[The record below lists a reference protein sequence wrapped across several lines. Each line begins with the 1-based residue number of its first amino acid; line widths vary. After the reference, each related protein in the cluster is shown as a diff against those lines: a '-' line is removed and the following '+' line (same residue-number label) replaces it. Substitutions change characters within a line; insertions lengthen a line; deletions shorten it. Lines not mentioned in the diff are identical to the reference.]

1 MNGKAAVD
9 ALYESL
15 FAEASNPR
23 QRASLERLKQA
34 SDYLESNGL
43 KVSPSSIERYC
54 VDRGWDGPKAQ
65 SIRNSKDVLLR
76 YVRLRQAGQHVVGGK
91 PKADAE
97 PAIADETLRAYVQLL
112 KEERDQAVATKRRI
126 EAGLRRL
133 PGIPVDDLIRSGL
146 GGAAAQPPEGQG
158 ATVPTVDRKVLNVL
172 RRLFE
177 PTHLADCG
185 LELYKERIRVIL
197 TRNVLLERDEVQVLR
212 SLLAVSSDDDSPSRA
227 TRSGPGDRT

>member
-15 FAEASNPR
+15 ITEASNPR
-23 QRASLERLKQA
+23 QKTSLERVKQA

-43 KVSPSSIERYC
+43 KVTPSSIERYC
-54 VDRGWDGPKAQ
+54 LDRGWDGPKAQ

-76 YVRLRQAGQHVVGGK
+76 YVKLRQAGQRVDVSH

-112 KEERDQAVATKRRI
+112 KEERDQAVATRRRI
-126 EAGLRRL
+126 EAGLRLL

-146 GGAAAQPPEGQG
+146 GGVAVQPSAAHGPDAPS
-158 ATVPTVDRKVLNVL
+158 VDHRVLNAL

-177 PTHLADCG
+177 PAHLADCG
-185 LELYKERIRVIL
+185 LELYKERLRQVS
-197 TRNVLLERDEVQVLR
+197 TRNVLLEKDEVEALR
-212 SLLAVSSDDDSPSRA
+212 RLLV
-227 TRSGPGDRT
+227 TTL

>member
-15 FAEASNPR
+15 ITKASNPR
-23 QRASLERLKQA
+23 QKTSLERVKQA

-43 KVSPSSIERYC
+43 KVTPSSIERYC
-54 VDRGWDGPKAQ
+54 LDRGWDGPKAQ

-76 YVRLRQAGQHVVGGK
+76 YVKLRQAGQRVDVSH

-112 KEERDQAVATKRRI
+112 KEERDQAVATRRRI
-126 EAGLRRL
+126 EAGLRQL

-146 GGAAAQPPEGQG
+146 GDVAAQPPV
-158 ATVPTVDRKVLNVL
+158 ARANSVATVDRKVLNAL

-177 PTHLADCG
+177 PTQLADCG
-185 LELYKERIRVIL
+185 LELYKERIRQIS
-197 TRNVLLERDEVQVLR
+197 TRNVLLERDEVQALR
-212 SLLAVSSDDDSPSRA
+212 NLLVVTFKDHLPSSH
-227 TRSGPGDRT
+227 

>member
-15 FAEASNPR
+15 IAKASNPR
-23 QRASLERLKQA
+23 QKASLERVKHA

-43 KVSPSSIERYC
+43 KVSASSIERYC
-54 VDRGWDGPKAQ
+54 IDRGWDGPKAQ

-76 YVRLRQAGQHVVGGK
+76 YVKLRHAGQRVDTSH
-91 PKADAE
+91 PKADGE

-146 GGAAAQPPEGQG
+146 GGAAVQPSAAQGPDAQ
-158 ATVPTVDRKVLNVL
+158 AVDHRALNAI

-177 PTHLADCG
+177 PAHLADCG
-185 LELYKERIRVIL
+185 LELYKERLRQVS
-197 TRNVLLERDEVQVLR
+197 TRNVLLERDEVEALR
-212 SLLAVSSDDDSPSRA
+212 RLLVASL
-227 TRSGPGDRT
+227 

>member
-15 FAEASNPR
+15 ITEATNPR
-23 QRASLERLKQA
+23 QKTSLERVKQA

-43 KVSPSSIERYC
+43 KVTPSSIERYC
-54 VDRGWDGPKAQ
+54 LDRGWDGPKAQ

-76 YVRLRQAGQHVVGGK
+76 YVKLRQAGQRVDASH

-112 KEERDQAVATKRRI
+112 KEERDQAVATRRRI
-126 EAGLRRL
+126 EAGLRLL

-146 GGAAAQPPEGQG
+146 GGVAVQPSAAQGTDAPS
-158 ATVPTVDRKVLNVL
+158 VDHRVLNAL

-177 PTHLADCG
+177 PAHLADCG
-185 LELYKERIRVIL
+185 LELYKERLRQVS
-197 TRNVLLERDEVQVLR
+197 TRNVLLEKDEVEALR
-212 SLLAVSSDDDSPSRA
+212 RLLV
-227 TRSGPGDRT
+227 TTL